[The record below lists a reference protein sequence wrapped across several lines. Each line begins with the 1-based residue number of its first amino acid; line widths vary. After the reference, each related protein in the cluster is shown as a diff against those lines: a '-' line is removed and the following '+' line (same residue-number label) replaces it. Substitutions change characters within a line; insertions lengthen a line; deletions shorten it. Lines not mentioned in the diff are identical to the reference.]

1 MPDLL
6 KIARQAHRIFPLP
19 SSLGWMAF
27 AFVLVT
33 DILWIAIAGYHI
45 APASLVNFATALFC
59 IIALTGFALYGRDR
73 KDLEPVVI
81 WASATLFVVV
91 FSLACVVLS
100 YLAAS
105 LGLPLIDNKLAAF
118 DTALGFDWIGL
129 LAFMNEHAT
138 FGILTSM
145 IYNSLFP
152 QFALVVL
159 LLSLTR
165 HFDELRELVDAYWIT
180 LLLSIVISG
189 VLPALDPFGYYGL
202 TLNPDDVVKPTA
214 GIVFL
219 PDLLSL
225 RAGTFT
231 TFDFG
236 ALQGMVAFPSFHAAL
251 ALMMCWSLRRMP
263 WVLLFLLPYN
273 GLMLVATLTE
283 GGHYL
288 ADVAAGSLILILVL
302 ALRHHLIQRKLT
314 SGMQAAIAS
323 PARV

>member
-1 MPDLL
+1 MPGLF
-6 KIARQAHRIFPLP
+6 KFARQAHRIFPLP
-19 SSLGWMAF
+19 SALGWIAF
-27 AFVLVT
+27 AIVLVT
-33 DILWIAIAGYHI
+33 DILWLTLAGYKI
-45 APASLVNFATALFC
+45 APASLVNFASALFC
-59 IIALTGFALYGRDR
+59 VIALTGFALYGRNR
-73 KDLEPVVI
+73 KDLEPVVV
-81 WASATLFVVV
+81 WASTTLFVVV

-105 LGLPLIDNKLAAF
+105 LGLPLIDDKLAAI

-129 LAFMNEHAT
+129 IAFMNEHAT
-138 FGILTSM
+138 FGILTTM

-159 LLSLTR
+159 LLSMTR
-165 HFDELRELVDAYWIT
+165 HFDELAELVDAYWIT
-180 LLLSIVISG
+180 LLLSIIISG

-251 ALMMCWSLRRMP
+251 ALMMCWSVRRMP
-263 WVLLFLLPYN
+263 WALIFLLPYN
-273 GLMLVATLTE
+273 GLMLLATLTE

-288 ADVAAGSLILILVL
+288 ADVVAGGSILLVVL
-302 ALRHHLIQRKLT
+302 TLRHKLTQRKLS
-314 SGMQAAIAS
+314 SGLQAAIAS